1 MSKPFLVVIDC
12 KDVIINHFGEGL
24 TSKQG
29 ALVQHYKDTTVNF
42 EDGLVEEE
50 IDKFNNKNNVKLNNF
65 VDLLNLNA
73 FRFTLK
79 TQKLVQKPGH

>member
-1 MSKPFLVVIDC
+1 MTALQVDNLLDVV
-12 KDVIINHFGEGL
+12 
-24 TSKQG
+24 
-29 ALVQHYKDTTVNF
+29 VNF

>member
-1 MSKPFLVVIDC
+1 M
-12 KDVIINHFGEGL
+12 
-24 TSKQG
+24 
-29 ALVQHYKDTTVNF
+29 QHYKDTTVNF